1 MKAKE
6 LANCEKR
13 TSDKQEHAN
22 GNQIQNQEQRDEEI
36 KLRKPLSITSNQD
49 LRAKPEHVD
58 DEEEKGQPF

>member
-1 MKAKE
+1 MKVKE
-6 LANCEKR
+6 LANGEKR

-22 GNQIQNQEQRDEEI
+22 GNQIQNQELRDEEM

-49 LRAKPEHVD
+49 LRAKAKQVD